1 MALFSFL
8 RFATAPFSSFFSAN
22 YTLTKIAF
30 HFIIVSLKSAKEL
43 TIKMSEEPKRKPFDL
58 EKLQD
63 KQHTQFLY
71 LFHNWAVCMTEP
83 SWLDKLVNMG
93 ELHIYSFI
101 F

>member
-1 MALFSFL
+1 
-8 RFATAPFSSFFSAN
+8 
-22 YTLTKIAF
+22 
-30 HFIIVSLKSAKEL
+30 
-43 TIKMSEEPKRKPFDL
+43 MSEEPKRKPFDL

-63 KQHTQFLY
+63 EQQSQFLY
-71 LFHNWAVCMTEP
+71 LFHNWAVCMTKP